1 MKDIRRLSPR
11 LKDFSTDVSSVSDTA
26 AVKCTEVGRL
36 AGIILSD
43 SIQDDPYF
51 QGRVQSK

>member
-11 LKDFSTDVSSVSDTA
+11 LKDFPTDVLSVSDTA
-26 AVKCTEVGRL
+26 ATNCTEVGRR
-36 AGIILSD
+36 ASIVVSD

-51 QGRVQSK
+51 QG